1 MMATPLRLIVI
12 CLFCALAAG
21 CVNSRVEYFTDDTYP
36 SRTQA
41 KPAEWLSEPPTRP
54 YREVARVTVT
64 STNIGAERL
73 RQSLL
78 DRAGKLGADAII
90 PERPIVIMSPA
101 PTPFYERGILGP
113 MGAGFGWFGYGWYMP
128 YSSNPYILVQ
138 GAVDQPRIERSL
150 SGIAIRYDCCEKSC
164 RCQPATAV
172 P

>member
-1 MMATPLRLIVI
+1 MATASRLITFFV
-12 CLFCALAAG
+12 FSALVAG
-21 CVNSRVEYFTDDTYP
+21 CANSRVEYFTDDIHP
-36 SRTQA
+36 RPPGA
-41 KPAEWLSEPPTRP
+41 KPVEWLPEPPTRT
-54 YREVARVTVT
+54 YNEVARVTVT
-64 STNIGAERL
+64 SANIGAEQL

-101 PTPFYERGILGP
+101 PTPYYERGILGP

-138 GAVDQPRIERSL
+138 GSVDQPRIERSL
-150 SGIAIRYDCCEKSC
+150 SGIAIRYDCCEQQAPG
-164 RCQPATAV
+164 QPATAV

>member
-1 MMATPLRLIVI
+1 MIVSVVRPIVATLLS
-12 CLFCALAAG
+12 LFVAG
-21 CVNSRVEYFTDDTYP
+21 CVNTRVEYFTDNTYP

-41 KPAEWLSEPPTRP
+41 EPVEWLSEPPARL
-54 YREVARVTVT
+54 YQEVARVTVT
-64 STNIGAERL
+64 STNVGEEGL

-78 DRAGKLGADAII
+78 DRAGKLGADAVI
-90 PERPIVIMSPA
+90 PERPMVILSPA

-113 MGAGFGWFGYGWYMP
+113 MGVAFGWFGYGWYTP

-150 SGIAIRYDCCEKSC
+150 SGIVIRYDSRKQQGPD
-164 RCQPATAV
+164 QPATAV

>member
-1 MMATPLRLIVI
+1 MATASRLIVL
-12 CLFCALAAG
+12 CMLSVLVAG
-21 CVNSRVEYFTDDTYP
+21 CVNTRVEYYTDDAYP

-41 KPAEWLSEPPTRP
+41 EPVEWLSDLPTRP
-54 YREVARVTVT
+54 YHEVARVTVT
-64 STNIGAERL
+64 STNIGEAGL

-113 MGAGFGWFGYGWYMP
+113 MGVAFGWYGYGWYTP

-150 SGIAIRYDCCEKSC
+150 SGIVIKYDSREQ
-164 RCQPATAV
+164 QPPGQRATGA

>member
-1 MMATPLRLIVI
+1 MIVSVVRPIVATLLS
-12 CLFCALAAG
+12 LFVAG
-21 CVNSRVEYFTDDTYP
+21 CVNSRVEYFTADTYP
-36 SRTQA
+36 SRTQTG
-41 KPAEWLSEPPTRP
+41 PAEWLSEPPTRP

-138 GAVDQPRIERSL
+138 GAVDQPRIELAL
-150 SGIAIRYDCCEKSC
+150 SGTVIRYDSIEQHGPNQ
-164 RCQPATAV
+164 RATAV